1 MSTLSRKLRIQSSP
15 RQGFIVSWMHRDKEA
30 RKWFRYPANAMDWG
44 SKLMMADKAFTI
56 YPGEYMFSNFDLP
69 EEQEPK

>member
-1 MSTLSRKLRIQSSP
+1 MSNLSRKLRIQSSP
-15 RQGFIVSWMHRDKEA
+15 RQGFIVSWMHRD
-30 RKWFRYPANAMDWG
+30 RKPQVVPLPCQRDG
-44 SKLMMADKAFTI
+44 LGLKLMMAEKAFTI